1 MSFNVALKTSKL
13 VLHVTC
19 TQMMELVSRL
29 FIKKSITLDLGTVF
43 SHVSYMIH
51 DTTLLKWPTLLSV
64 QQHFSN
70 CLQFYC
76 KLRLQFQLFLGICLS
91 MTEMQ
96 GESVSPMAE
105 DSKRV
110 SLPAS
115 VQGRLSHFSQT
126 LAWVIITIG

>member
-1 MSFNVALKTSKL
+1 MGVYSFIIAVKTSKL

-29 FIKKSITLDLGTVF
+29 LIKNQSIRFEFIILVLGAVF

-51 DTTLLKWPTLLSV
+51 ETILLKWPTLLSV
-64 QQHFSN
+64 QQDFSD
-70 CLQFYC
+70 CLQLYC
-76 KLRLQFQLFLGICLS
+76 KLRLQLQLFLGICLS

-115 VQGRLSHFSQT
+115 V
-126 LAWVIITIG
+126 

>member
-1 MSFNVALKTSKL
+1 
-13 VLHVTC
+13 
-19 TQMMELVSRL
+19 MMELVSRL
-29 FIKKSITLDLGTVF
+29 LIKNWSISFEFITLVLGAVF

-51 DTTLLKWPTLLSV
+51 DTILLKWPTLLSV
-64 QQHFSN
+64 QQHFSD

-76 KLRLQFQLFLGICLS
+76 KLRLQLQLFLGICLS

-115 VQGRLSHFSQT
+115 
-126 LAWVIITIG
+126 I